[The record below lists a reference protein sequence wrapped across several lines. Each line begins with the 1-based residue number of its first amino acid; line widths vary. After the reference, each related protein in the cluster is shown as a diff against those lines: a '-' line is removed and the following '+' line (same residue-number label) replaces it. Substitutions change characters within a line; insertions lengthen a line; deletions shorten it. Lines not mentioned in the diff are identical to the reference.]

1 MNIQENLKRGTIE
14 LILLTLLQD
23 DDKYGYQ
30 LAGELL
36 EQSHGLYELKETT
49 MYPTLYRLQ
58 KNGYLSD
65 KKVKVGS
72 KRTRIYYHLTDA
84 GKAYLSDL
92 KENYLTITKAI
103 QLILDQNE

>member
-14 LILLTLLQD
+14 LILLTLLQS

-30 LAGELL
+30 LAGELF
-36 EQSHGLYELKETT
+36 EQSQGLYELKETT

-65 KKVKVGS
+65 QKVKVGP
-72 KRTRIYYHLTDA
+72 KRTRIYYHLTDE
-84 GKAYLSDL
+84 GKAYLAKL

-103 QLILDQNE
+103 QLVLEQN